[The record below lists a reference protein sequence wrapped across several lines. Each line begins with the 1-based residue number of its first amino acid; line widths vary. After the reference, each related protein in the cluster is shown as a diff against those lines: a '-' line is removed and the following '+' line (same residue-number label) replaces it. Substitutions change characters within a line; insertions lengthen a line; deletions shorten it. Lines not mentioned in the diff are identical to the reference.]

1 MITVCD
7 VCHTYKP
14 RSDCEVLHN
23 ISLEIPDSKF
33 VMLLGQS
40 GSGKTTLLNIIGG
53 MMKPTSGEVF
63 FNGESI
69 YEKSLKELCKYRSE
83 NIGFIFQNFF
93 LENAYTARENVMV
106 PLLLNRELSK
116 ADRESRIKGILER
129 VGLSDAINKRP
140 TELSGGECQRVSIA
154 RALVNDPKLIIAD
167 EPTGNLDSVNGDSI
181 INLLREQVENKK
193 TVLLVTHNERY
204 LSYADVVFRICD
216 GVIE

>member
-1 MITVCD
+1 MISVCD
-7 VCHTYKP
+7 VCHTYNP
-14 RSDCEVLHN
+14 RNDQEVLHH
-23 ISLEIPDSKF
+23 ISLDIPDGKF

-53 MMKPTSGEVF
+53 MMKPTSGIVL
-63 FNGESI
+63 FNGKSV
-69 YEKSLKELCKYRSE
+69 YEKGPKELCKYRSE

-106 PLLLNRELSK
+106 PLLLNRKIDRKE
-116 ADRESRIKGILER
+116 RESRVTEILER
-129 VGLSDAINKRP
+129 VGLGEKRNKRP
-140 TELSGGECQRVSIA
+140 TELSGGESQRVSIA

-181 INLLREQVENKK
+181 LNLLHEQVENKK